1 MRFLQAGPLTAAL
14 SAVAGVA
21 SASVFQNHTYDYIVV
36 GGGPAGIISAEKFA
50 QAGKKVLLLE
60 RGVGPTV
67 ATGANETLEWN
78 DQLTAIDLPGLSAD
92 VGNLD
97 VWNEYICS
105 DTEGMAACVLGGGVT
120 VNYMVFVHPPAR
132 DFDDKWPKGW
142 KWNDVEPAADRLY
155 KRNPGTILPSADG
168 KRYDQGLYNV
178 LSKFFGGLGWK
189 SVDMIAQP
197 DEKTKVYSYPAWN
210 VQDQKRAGPVRTYLP
225 DAVKLDNFQLALGT
239 KVLRLIR
246 SGSKVTGV
254 EIQNA
259 AGRSEIITLAPRG
272 RVVLAAGA
280 LSTPRVLWNSGIGH
294 KAQIEI
300 AQKSGVA
307 VPPQAQWIDLP
318 VGVGL
323 KDHPIFPIT
332 FSTNTSFGLV
342 DYEGVLNGT
351 DTRDISLYGKDSG
364 VLTQGKHRMIFFT
377 SEEVDGHTQYFQGS
391 CAPTAEGVVTI
402 TSYLTHGL
410 TSSGVLGL
418 DSTGKTILEQSPYLQ
433 TASDRKAARMFIQK
447 RIDEITAP
455 STGFEL
461 QTNTNVSAIM
471 NALQS
476 GNHYTST
483 AKMGTD
489 DGRKNGTSV
498 VDTNA
503 KVYGVDNLVSY
514 YLQILNFES
523 LLTSFSSSLS
533 TEVFTPTFPPVTSRL
548 PSWWSLRLPPLR
560 FFAAKHREFAHYFMS
575 PQSMYGSHPRFE
587 TRRLAVEQ
595 TF

>member
-67 ATGANETLEWN
+67 ATGANETLVWN
-78 DQLTAIDLPGLSAD
+78 DELTAIDLPGMSAN
-92 VGNLD
+92 VGALD
-97 VWNEYICS
+97 VWNEYMCT

-132 DFDDKWPKGW
+132 DFDDKWPQGW
-142 KWNDVEPAADRLY
+142 KWKDVEPAADRLY
-155 KRNPGTILPSADG
+155 SRNPGTLLPSADG
-168 KRYDQGLYNV
+168 KRYDQVLYDV
-178 LSKFFGGLGWK
+178 LSKFFSGLGWK
-189 SVDMIAQP
+189 SVDMSAQP

-225 DAVKLDNFQLALGT
+225 DALKLDNFQLALGT

-254 EIQNA
+254 EVQNA
-259 AGRSEIITLAPRG
+259 AGRTEIITLGCHG

-294 KAQIEI
+294 SAQIET

-307 VPPQAQWIDLP
+307 VPPKAQWIDLP
-318 VGVGL
+318 VGVGV

-332 FSTNTSFGLV
+332 FSANSSFGLV
-342 DYEGVLNGT
+342 DYEGVLNGS
-351 DTRDISLYGKDSG
+351 DTRDISLYEKNSG

-418 DSTGKTILEQSPYLQ
+418 DSTGKTVFDQSPYLQ
-433 TASDRKAARMFIQK
+433 SSSDRKAARMFVQK
-447 RIDEITAP
+447 MVDEITAP

-461 QTNTNVSAIM
+461 QTNTNVSAIL
-471 NALQS
+471 NARTS
-476 GNHYTST
+476 GNHYTTT

-489 DGRKNGTSV
+489 DGRENGTSV

-503 KVYGVDNLVSY
+503 KVYGTDNLFIVDGSIHPD
-514 YLQILNFES
+514 LPTGNIQTTIMVVA
-523 LLTSFSSSLS
+523 
-533 TEVFTPTFPPVTSRL
+533 EVA
-548 PSWWSLRLPPLR
+548 
-560 FFAAKHREFAHYFMS
+560 AAKILHC
-575 PQSMYGSHPRFE
+575 
-587 TRRLAVEQ
+587 
-595 TF
+595 

>member
-307 VPPQAQWIDLP
+307 VPPQA
-318 VGVGL
+318 
-323 KDHPIFPIT
+323 H
-332 FSTNTSFGLV
+332 TNASFGLV

-391 CAPTAEGVVTI
+391 CAPTGEGVVTI

-503 KVYGVDNLVSY
+503 KVYGVDNLFIVDGSIHPD
-514 YLQILNFES
+514 L
-523 LLTSFSSSLS
+523 
-533 TEVFTPTFPPVTSRL
+533 PTGNIQTTIMVVAEAA
-548 PSWWSLRLPPLR
+548 
-560 FFAAKHREFAHYFMS
+560 AAKILRC
-575 PQSMYGSHPRFE
+575 
-587 TRRLAVEQ
+587 
-595 TF
+595 